1 MDKAEYVILPP
12 NELPPAMVGM
22 LHSYGH
28 TAWPV
33 AVATIFDLARRGI
46 LVIEEIP
53 KPWFRLLPLHEFI
66 IGRGTS
72 PHPNLSA
79 HELGLLKLLFE
90 SDDGKIIDSI
100 NFLELANIVS
110 TPGWSKFMK
119 PLEQEMETP
128 GLLRLPQHR
137 KKWQQAVITGLTLF
151 SFILGLA
158 GVFLLRSNFWVGL
171 GLFMSPFVMIA
182 ILSNLSL
189 LSDKGTQERQD
200 WQVFYDDLLAAA
212 RRQVPLLNPDYLNE
226 LLPYVAAYNL
236 LGKWARLYK
245 QQDGIHAPNWF
256 HPLSEVETLNSFAD
270 MLNQIGFA
278 GRTWAQKPPSFTIGR
293 KPTHIG

>member
-1 MDKAEYVILPP
+1 MNKANYIILPP
-12 NELPPAMVGM
+12 KVLPPAMVGM
-22 LHSYGH
+22 LHSCGR
-28 TAWPV
+28 TVWPV
-33 AVATIFDLARRGI
+33 AVATIFDLAQRGMI
-46 LVIEEIP
+46 VIEEIP
-53 KPWFRLLPLHEFI
+53 KPWFRLLPPHEFI
-66 IGRGTS
+66 ISPGTS
-72 PHPNLSA
+72 PHNNLSP

-90 SDDGKIIDSI
+90 TDTGKVIDSI
-100 NFLELANIVS
+100 NLLELANVVS

-119 PLEQEMETP
+119 PLEQEMEAP

-137 KKWQQAVITGLTLF
+137 KKWQQAIITGLTLSIF
-151 SFILGLA
+151 ALGLV
-158 GVFLLRSNFWVGL
+158 GVFLLRSNFLVGL
-171 GLFMSPFVMIA
+171 GLFMSPLVMIA

-200 WQVFYDDLLAAA
+200 WQGFYGGLLAAA
-212 RRQVPLLNPDYLNE
+212 RRQEPLLNPDYLNE
-226 LLPYVAAYNL
+226 LLPYVAAYDL

-245 QQDGIHAPNWF
+245 RQDGIRAPIWF
-256 HPLSEVETLNSFAD
+256 HPLSEVETLNSFTD